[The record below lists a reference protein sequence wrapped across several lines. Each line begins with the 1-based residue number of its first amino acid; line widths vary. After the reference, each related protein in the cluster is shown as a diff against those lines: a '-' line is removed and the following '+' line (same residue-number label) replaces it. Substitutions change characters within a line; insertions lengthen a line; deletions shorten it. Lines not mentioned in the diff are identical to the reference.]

1 MPHTRK
7 SKPASPSR
15 SPPRPPAAGGSPRS
29 RDSEF
34 SEDGDALVARFSA
47 LVDQLH
53 VTAEENRPPAAD
65 GEEDDAQSSVSG
77 VTAVA
82 AARPAGPAGGA
93 ERRCQDIQDEV
104 FAFCSAPAN
113 KVPVDARLFVMRK
126 VSELVALC
134 SGLMSEAAA
143 ERGAVAALR
152 GQLAEVRR
160 EVAAVQRRAGV
171 AECRLESLVGAV
183 TDPACAGLPGAGFAA
198 AVGAAASEAG
208 RLSSVGAAGAYA
220 SGAGPMAPGAA
231 SYAAALRSGGFLDA
245 GAAPVAPGGAARGPA
260 QPLHDHVCFL
270 TPTAQTTAPARD
282 VVRLLKANIDP
293 AAKGIKDVSLRH
305 TRYGVTVFS
314 DIKQSIDNLHKA
326 IQENAVTRAA
336 LIVRVAEKRNPHVRF
351 SGVDP
356 DVAPQD
362 FIERLNDRNP
372 GLNLDPAKCRVRVTF
387 KERSGTNAYIAEV
400 DPSAFRA
407 LLSRQRLSVGWTM
420 VRAHEDLH
428 VTTCTFCATYGHGRT
443 TCPVRAD
450 AAKAVCMRCAG
461 NHLGDTCQVRMGDEA
476 VRCAECDRAGL
487 SSAHPAGFPQCP
499 ILMERVA
506 RLRARTNYGDP

>member
-305 TRYGVTVFS
+305 TRWSRRQRTS
-314 DIKQSIDNLHKA
+314 Q
-326 IQENAVTRAA
+326 RAA
-336 LIVRVAEKRNPHVRF
+336 DGEGTKRCPR
-351 SGVDP
+351 SWW
-356 DVAPQD
+356 
-362 FIERLNDRNP
+362 RL
-372 GLNLDPAKCRVRVTF
+372 V
-387 KERSGTNAYIAEV
+387 
-400 DPSAFRA
+400 
-407 LLSRQRLSVGWTM
+407 
-420 VRAHEDLH
+420 
-428 VTTCTFCATYGHGRT
+428 
-443 TCPVRAD
+443 
-450 AAKAVCMRCAG
+450 
-461 NHLGDTCQVRMGDEA
+461 
-476 VRCAECDRAGL
+476 
-487 SSAHPAGFPQCP
+487 
-499 ILMERVA
+499 
-506 RLRARTNYGDP
+506 RLRETSVCESRRVCARSREIARSIMAVGCFSRPAPESSGRAAFPTARASTDGH